1 MPYLFIIFV
10 VFIHASY
17 EGKCLW
23 LRGYCAYSTRVWC
36 RKRSKEYSKKSNDDD
51 DDDDYKS
58 INNHDDDDDDDDG
71 DYYKSINYHDDDDDD
86 DDDDNDDDYKSINC
100 IMMMTIFIYIF
111 IMA

>member
-1 MPYLFIIFV
+1 LPYLFIIFV

-36 RKRSKEYSKKSNDDD
+36 RKRSKEYSTKSNDDDD

-58 INNHDDDDDDDDG
+58 INNHDDDDDDDDDGG
-71 DYYKSINYHDDDDDD
+71 DYYKSINYHHDDD
-86 DDDDNDDDYKSINC
+86 DDDYKSINY

>member
-1 MPYLFIIFV
+1 LPYLFIIFV

-51 DDDDYKS
+51 DDDDDYKS
-58 INNHDDDDDDDDG
+58 INNHDDDDDDDGG
-71 DYYKSINYHDDDDDD
+71 DYYKSINYHHDDDDDD
-86 DDDDNDDDYKSINC
+86 YKIINY